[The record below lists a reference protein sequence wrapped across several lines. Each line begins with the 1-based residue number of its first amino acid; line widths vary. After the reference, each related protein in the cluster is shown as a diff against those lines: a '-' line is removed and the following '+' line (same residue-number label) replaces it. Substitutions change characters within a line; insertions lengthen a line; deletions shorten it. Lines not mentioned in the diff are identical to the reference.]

1 MGNEGSKQEIQVRLD
16 AQRQEE
22 KARYESQMAII
33 GQFDQRTKVPHLL
46 IELRNV
52 GYIEI
57 CGKDLGGIYQKLDK
71 FFKGQWRASEATHS
85 MQQVAGEDDCG
96 CGGQVRYA
104 MGPMEQFD
112 EVCDKRYVTGTQN
125 LDGRVLGNGVYQSR
139 GSEGENNMG
148 KLTMSV
154 VNFMTNECGWGL
166 QLCDGGNLGR
176 VGQFR
181 EQQIKFK
188 APHPLNL
195 MAPHIMIEI
204 RQVGYIEVNGANTG
218 GIYEKLAN
226 WLKSKWSCSQIRA
239 DPVYCDVK
247 FSTNAFQSRG
257 SQGENNMGL
266 RTMEIADF
274 MTKEM
279 AWTLLTCTGGNY
291 GRRGDKREQQM
302 IFRNDEFVHHGD
314 AHLMVE
320 FRDSGYIELNGT
332 HDAPETFQAI
342 DQWYMQQGCTEY
354 QAWFFESS
362 EKYCD
367 KKYSTPAG
375 FYYRQGTTNNLGKRT
390 IELATF
396 LGHRGWMLLLC
407 NGGNISDYS
416 GYNIKREQQVKFTRA
431 RKGEKSDHPLLM
443 VELRTIPSSSDGS
456 YNGYIEIN
464 GPNTNGVYEKLQ
476 GFMQQTMMCTPQG
489 RTPYCDLLMYCQCF
503 RLRENTS
510 SYQDWRWDGRLQGES
525 NFGRYTMR
533 LCDFMVDQLGDW
545 DLVVCNG
552 NSIDTPFRVNKD
564 TTISVTGREQQ
575 LIFRHRPGGRAVFMA
590 ANTDVSVLGRAP
602 LQAPHYWK
610 DTTKQGIKG
619 QEIVPATDQEKEW
632 IQQILDGTYKKKT
645 TRDGKGRALAKRFVV
660 VSALRSE
667 HPQLWDKF
675 AHRRGEVHK
684 KLKERGDKNQFV
696 TVKTLDACPSLAQ
709 RVRHPKVGN
718 PTNEAY
724 LLHGSNPTSAISILG
739 TSFKVDFAGAAV
751 GTMFGP
757 GVYMAESSTKSDEY
771 ARDEST
777 GSAYDGLYAVL
788 LCRVVV
794 GSSYV
799 VEKPGDYKD
808 QCLSGDYD
816 SVVGDREKAVG
827 TFREIIVFDEGSIYP
842 EYVAFYRREYE
853 EGEEPDPVSA
863 SAAPLSVP
871 GSSMPGPAVYGAAT
885 PVQHSMVGD
894 RTLQIAV
901 PAGAVAGQVIQAQA
915 PWGDTIQLTLP
926 DGCQPGQTLT
936 VKV

>member
-1 MGNEGSKQEIQVRLD
+1 MGAGGSKDELQARLD
-16 AQRQEE
+16 EQRQQE

-52 GYIEI
+52 GFVEI
-57 CGKDLGGIYQKLDK
+57 CGKDLGGIYQKLDT
-71 FFKGQWRASEATHS
+71 FFRTQWKATEATHS
-85 MQQVAGEDDCG
+85 MQSIAGEDDCG
-96 CGGQVRYA
+96 CAAQVRFG
-104 MGPMEQFD
+104 MGPKETFD
-112 EVCDKRYVTGTQN
+112 EVCDQRYVCGNQQM
-125 LDGRVLGNGVYQSR
+125 DGRVQANGVYQYR

-204 RQVGYIEVNGANTG
+204 RQVGYIEVNGPNTG
-218 GIYEKLAN
+218 GIYQRLAD
-226 WLKSKWSCSQIRA
+226 WFQQKWGCRQVQA
-239 DPVYCDVK
+239 DPAYCDQK
-247 FSTNAFQSRG
+247 FSTNAFKSRG

-279 AWTLLTCTGGNY
+279 TWTLLTCTGGNY
-291 GRRGDKREQQM
+291 GRKGDKREQQLV
-302 IFRNDEFVHHGD
+302 FRNDEFVQHGE

-320 FRDSGYIELNGT
+320 FRDQGFIELNGT
-332 HDAPETFQAI
+332 HDAPEAFQQL
-342 DQWYMQQGCTEY
+342 DQFYRQKGCSEY
-354 QAWFFESS
+354 KAWFFESS
-362 EKYCD
+362 EKFCD
-367 KKYSTPAG
+367 MKYETPAG
-375 FYYRQGTTNNLGKRT
+375 FYYRQGTTNNLGKLT

-396 LGHRGWMLLLC
+396 LGQRGWMLLLC
-407 NGGNISDYS
+407 NGGNVSDYT
-416 GYNIKREQQVKFTRA
+416 GYNIKREQQVKFTRG
-431 RKGEKSDHPLLM
+431 RKGEKTDAPLLM
-443 VELRTIPSSSDGS
+443 IELRTIPTSSEG
-456 YNGYIEIN
+456 YFNGYIEIN
-464 GPNTNGVYEKLQ
+464 GPNTNGIYERLQ
-476 GFMQQTMMCTPQG
+476 GYMQQTMLCQPAG
-489 RTPYCDLLMYCQCF
+489 RMPYCDLLMNCGCF
-503 RLRENTS
+503 RLREMTNS
-510 SYQDWRWDGRLQGES
+510 WQDWRWDGRLQGES

-533 LCDFMVDQLGDW
+533 LCDFMVDQLGEW
-545 DLVVCNG
+545 DLVVCSG
-552 NSIDTPFRVNKD
+552 NSIDSVFRVNKD

-575 LIFRHRPGGRAVFMA
+575 LIFRHRPGGRNVFMA
-590 ANTDVSVLGRAP
+590 ANTEVSAFGRAP
-602 LQAPHYWK
+602 MQAPPYWK
-610 DTTKQGIKG
+610 DSTKSGTKG
-619 QEIVPATDQEKEW
+619 QEIVPATAEEKAW
-632 IQQILDGTYKKKT
+632 IQQILDGTYKNKT
-645 TRDGKGRALAKRFVV
+645 TRDGKGRALAKRFVC

-675 AHRRGEVHK
+675 AHRRADVHK
-684 KLKERGDKNQFV
+684 KIKDRGDSTFV
-696 TVKTLDACPSLAQ
+696 TAKTMDACSSLAQ

-718 PTNEAY
+718 PTNEVY

-739 TSFKVDFAGAAV
+739 TSFKVDLAGASV

-757 GVYMAESSTKSDEY
+757 GIYMAESSTKSDEY

-788 LCRVVV
+788 LCRVVM

-808 QCLSGDYD
+808 KCISGDFD

-827 TFREIIVFDEGSIYP
+827 TFREIIIFDEGSIYP

-853 EGEEPDPVSA
+853 EGEEPAPA
-863 SAAPLSVP
+863 AAPVAS

-885 PVQHSMVGD
+885 PDQQSMAGP
-894 RTLQIAV
+894 RTCQVAV
-901 PAGAVAGQVIQAQA
+901 PPGAEAGQTIQAQT
-915 PWGDTIQLTLP
+915 PWGATIQLTLP
-926 DGCQPGQTLT
+926 EGCVAGQVLT
-936 VKV
+936 VQA